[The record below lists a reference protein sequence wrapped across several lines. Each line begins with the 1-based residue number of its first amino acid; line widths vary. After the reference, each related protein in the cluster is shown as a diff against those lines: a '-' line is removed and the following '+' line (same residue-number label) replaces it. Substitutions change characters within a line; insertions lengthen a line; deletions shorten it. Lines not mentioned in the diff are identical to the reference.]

1 MILWVSAM
9 LIKNKKFIFA
19 VLLIGCVLAG
29 YVLWLSLRPIGIV
42 AVHQRNHY
50 SDILVRDFPVTERGR
65 IHWWLKN
72 RGMLK
77 GKFDIPKPDE
87 DGFYSVIFWDFG
99 EGYKE
104 TDGNDRL
111 CFDDMKTEINCI
123 DKNSLMMVVY
133 SKNTGLYFRMN
144 SGKYYLRDNG
154 VMEKRRYE

>member
-1 MILWVSAM
+1 M

-50 SDILVRDFPVTERGR
+50 SDILVRDFPVTEKGR

-77 GKFDIPKPDE
+77 EKFDIPKPDE

-104 TDGNDRL
+104 TD
-111 CFDDMKTEINCI
+111 

-154 VMEKRRYE
+154 EMEKRNYE